1 MIADRAAKTTTEA
14 LAVDS
19 FGRALAFAV
28 VAALGWLPWALFC
41 GGVLGLAI
49 ARVLYLVVVAAAYVG
64 TLGSPPRIGR
74 ALAVAVL
81 GMAAALLADTVAEL
95 AIALAALV
103 GLCRVSTAG
112 RTPGLRAVA
121 VEVVLLAS
129 GLVFARYLALSGL
142 PSTAVAIWGFLLVQ
156 SAYFLGALP
165 RASSPAQDGG
175 FDDLYRRATEL
186 LNQHS

>member
-1 MIADRAAKTTTEA
+1 MTVDRAGSTTNEV

-19 FGRALAFAV
+19 FGRALVFAV
-28 VAALGWLPWALFC
+28 VAALSWLPWALFC
-41 GGVLGLAI
+41 GGLLGLGT
-49 ARVLYLVVVAAAYVG
+49 ARVVYLVVVAAAYIG
-64 TLGSPPRIGR
+64 TLGSPPRTGR
-74 ALAVAVL
+74 AAAVAVL
-81 GMAAALLADTVAEL
+81 GMAAGLLAHTIAEL
-95 AIALAALV
+95 AIALAAIV

-129 GLVFARYLALSGL
+129 GLVFARHLALSGL

-156 SAYFLGALP
+156 SAYFLVALP
-165 RASSPAQDGG
+165 RASSPARDGG
-175 FDDLYRRATEL
+175 FDDLYRRATDL